1 MWLNSSVF
9 VSRGIDWFTTTAT
22 DKKTALLVLL
32 RAERLMARENR
43 AGGFI
48 KPWRMSG
55 YAGWRCGRIEYG
67 TRNDGAIARLSSDL
81 ADSEWW
87 DFWQITGR
95 CSRIDLQATLRHV
108 DQPNV
113 PLRKMARMVKRFYR
127 DRNDGPEIREV
138 QTHRGGYTLYIGKRT
153 SSLFFRGYNKAAQSG
168 LSDYEGCARLELEVK
183 GCLCGP
189 VINCLQSYET
199 IAQGVCGILTKFM
212 TDRGM
217 APISAKVIPTSL
229 YEVSPRVTDCL
240 KSLQWLDA
248 GVKPSVLK
256 LVEMGL
262 LEEVCESLGLSKF
275 VEPRAVVHDNL

>member
-22 DKKTALLVLL
+22 DRKTALLVLL
-32 RAERLMARENR
+32 RAERIMSQEHR
-43 AGGFI
+43 AGCFI
-48 KPWRMSG
+48 KPWKMAG

-113 PLRKMARMVKRFYR
+113 PLRKMARMVKRFYAG
-127 DRNDGPEIREV
+127 RNDGPEIREV
-138 QTHRGGYTLYIGKRT
+138 QTHKGGYTLYIGKRT
-153 SSLFFRGYNKAAQSG
+153 SALYFRGYNKEAQSG
-168 LSDYEGCARLELEVK
+168 IKDFEGCVRLELEVK
-183 GCLCGP
+183 GCLCSP
-189 VINCLQSYET
+189 VISSLQSYET

-212 TDRGM
+212 TERGG

-229 YEVSPRVTDCL
+229 YEVSSRTPDCL
-240 KSLQWLDA
+240 KSLAWLQA
-248 GVKPSVLK
+248 GVRPSVMK

-262 LEEVCESLGLSKF
+262 LEDVCESLGLTEF
-275 VEPRAVVHDNL
+275 VQRRTA